1 MTGLSQDLPGDHYFV
16 RSIGEDG
23 IRIGDAHYRSALILS
38 ADVLRDDWP
47 PRTVDTI
54 TDEHLQNLLDLEPE
68 VVLLGTGAR
77 QHFLHPERLAAFYRL
92 GVGVEVM
99 TTEAACR
106 TFNVL
111 VMDGRKVVAGLLPL
125 DAGQTG

>member
-1 MTGLSQDLPGDHYFV
+1 MTGLSQDLPGSHVFV
-16 RSIGEDG
+16 RATGPSG
-23 IRIGDAHYRSALILS
+23 IRIDDRFYKTAIIL
-38 ADVLRDDWP
+38 APNTVVDDWRP
-47 PRTVDTI
+47 QSVADLE
-54 TDEHLQNLLDLEPE
+54 DQDFAGLLDLEPE
-68 VVLLGTGAR
+68 IALLGTGAK
-77 QHFLHPERLAAFYRL
+77 QHLLRPEQLAGFYRC

-125 DAGQTG
+125 DAA